1 MYNEPL
7 TPLYGNRPPRR
18 SHKKHNIILALSALV
33 VPISL
38 CVASTTALFPQEK
51 SGYQIGTRG
60 NLHQLCDSPPC
71 VLSLALLRRLDLSGH
86 DRTPRVL

>member
-18 SHKKHNIILALSALV
+18 SHKKHNMILALSALV

-38 CVASTTALFPQEK
+38 CVASTTANANVVLIVIAVIIILGAEFSSVASSPI
-51 SGYQIGTRG
+51 SG
-60 NLHQLCDSPPC
+60 
-71 VLSLALLRRLDLSGH
+71 
-86 DRTPRVL
+86 